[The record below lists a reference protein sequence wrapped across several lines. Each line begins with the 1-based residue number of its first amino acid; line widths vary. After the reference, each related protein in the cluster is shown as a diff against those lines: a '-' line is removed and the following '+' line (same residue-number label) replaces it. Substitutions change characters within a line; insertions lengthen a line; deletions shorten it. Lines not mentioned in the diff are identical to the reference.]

1 MIYKIIKVLSYLFI
15 SNDIDY
21 IITYTVQMAIE
32 TNAMQNIGKEYPKNF
47 GNYNE
52 FLENPSLAQAKF
64 TLALVKTVA
73 KSKYI
78 AKRPT

>member
-1 MIYKIIKVLSYLFI
+1 
-15 SNDIDY
+15 
-21 IITYTVQMAIE
+21 MAIE